1 MAERC
6 TISSVVPFL
15 VAHAAAQTAQV
26 DIGSLL
32 GDAVSSPPKADE
44 HIPVERYFE
53 VWGRAMALLKSDAF
67 PLRVA
72 SHAQLEDS
80 EVFGFLA
87 MSCETLGE
95 AYDKTAS
102 YRALYAAGARWEQ
115 VVGAR
120 EDRLVWYPWPG
131 DLRDAGYTAAI
142 DFGVADMANAIR
154 RLGRARPRPTA
165 VHLCHAAP
173 ANVAPYRDFYGVD
186 PKFNS
191 KLYELVYAPG
201 LRAEPIATFNSKLR
215 NYFDEECRKLA
226 ATSASDGTVVAQVR
240 KVLIATM
247 NGGDPSIEATAKT
260 MGMSARSLQRHLAE
274 EGSRYNDLLADIR
287 AELAK
292 RYLARGTVSVT
303 EVAYLLGFAE
313 PPAFFKAFK
322 RWTGMT
328 PRAFQQGASTH

>member
-15 VAHAAAQTAQV
+15 VAQAAATIADV
-26 DIGSLL
+26 DARHVL
-32 GDAVSSPPKADE
+32 GGALSSPPRPDE
-44 HIPVERYFE
+44 HVDIERYFE
-53 VWGRAMALLKSDAF
+53 VWARAVARVKDDAF

-72 SHAQLEDS
+72 AKSQLEDS

-95 AYDKTAS
+95 AYDKTAA
-102 YRALYAAGARWEQ
+102 YRALYGAGARWEQ
-115 VVGAR
+115 SDEPKEAR
-120 EDRLVWYPWPG
+120 LIWYPWPG
-131 DLRDAGYTAAI
+131 SHRDAGYRAAM
-142 DFGVADMANAIR
+142 DFGMADMANSVR
-154 RLGRARPRPTA
+154 RLGRSGPRPVA

-173 ANVAPYRDFYGVD
+173 ANIAPYREFYGVD
-186 PKFNS
+186 PKFNA

-201 LRAEPIATFNSKLR
+201 LRDEPIATFNSKLR
-215 NYFDEECRKLA
+215 NYFDEECKKLA
-226 ATSASDGTVVAQVR
+226 VVLGGGSTVAQVR
-240 KVLIATM
+240 KVLMASM
-247 NGGDPSIEATAKT
+247 NGGDTSIEATAKALA
-260 MGMSARSLQRHLAE
+260 MSPRSLQRRLAD
-274 EGSRYNDLLADIR
+274 EGSRYNDLLAEIR

-292 RYLARGTVSVT
+292 RYLARGTISVT

-328 PRAFQQGASTH
+328 PRAFQEGATTH